1 MSGRTRFQSQ
11 ILLQLSRLARWCSGL
26 ARSYSCRRKGL
37 HRSVRL
43 RSNTC
48 TSTTRF
54 RKFRGTEFRAL
65 GQDSRFES
73 SFANS
78 DPSCVAVYP
87 RDCRSRR
94 VPCRSS
100 QSLHSLNAYAF
111 VQLRRGKQDKR
122 HPSPG
127 NQKSIRPIGSF
138 RRGSLPKLA
147 DLRAGLDLN
156 F

>member
-26 ARSYSCRRKGL
+26 ARSYSSRRKGL

-54 RKFRGTEFRAL
+54 RKFLGTEFRAL

-78 DPSCVAVYP
+78 EEIWGSVLTFDSLWEIGVRSYP
-87 RDCRSRR
+87 E
-94 VPCRSS
+94 
-100 QSLHSLNAYAF
+100 
-111 VQLRRGKQDKR
+111 LR
-122 HPSPG
+122 
-127 NQKSIRPIGSF
+127 N
-138 RRGSLPKLA
+138 
-147 DLRAGLDLN
+147 
-156 F
+156 